1 MKLDAS
7 NLREVAAKRLNEFA
21 VWNGPD
27 LAEAREG
34 GRHQLLGVGAEGTP

>member
-7 NLREVAAKRLNEFA
+7 NLREVAAKRLYEFA

-34 GRHQLLGVGAEGTP
+34 GRHQLFGVGAEGTP